1 MLKDLLITLSFIS
14 RLPINLSQ
22 IEDFDRRIKRI
33 PCYFTLVG
41 YLPGLIYFV
50 TGTFSENL
58 TFRIFGI
65 AVGFYLFDL
74 FHFDGLLD
82 MFDGFLNQSDKEK
95 RLQIMAKGDVGPFA
109 VFYGTLYVIAFYNTF
124 SILDPIDFAYASV
137 FARYSMTILLKISKP
152 AKSTGLGALL
162 FPPCKLCPLI
172 GILFSTPF
180 LLFSRLKYLVS
191 LFICLLT
198 AFLVKLIS
206 ERKIDGVTGDVIGGT
221 AMLTQL
227 FILLFMVGIRLW
239 IKY

>member
-1 MLKDLLITLSFIS
+1 MIKDLLVTLSFIS
-14 RLPINLSQ
+14 RIPITYRYSK
-22 IEDFDRRIKRI
+22 DFDLRVKRI
-33 PCYFTLVG
+33 SCYFTLVG
-41 YLPGLIYFV
+41 YFPGLIYFFTTV
-50 TGTFSENL
+50 LSKNMALRTL
-58 TFRIFGI
+58 GI

-82 MFDGFLNQSDKEK
+82 MLDGFLNQSDKDR
-95 RLQIMAKGDVGPFA
+95 RLEIMAKGNVGPFA

-124 SILDPIDFAYASV
+124 SILDPIDFVYASV

-152 AKSTGLGALL
+152 AKSTGLGAIL

-180 LLFSRLKYLVS
+180 LFFSWLKYLIS

-198 AFLVKLIS
+198 AFLVKLVS
-206 ERKIDGVTGDVIGGT
+206 ERKIDGVTGDVMGAA

-227 FILLFMVGIRLW
+227 FILLFMVGMRL
-239 IKY
+239 